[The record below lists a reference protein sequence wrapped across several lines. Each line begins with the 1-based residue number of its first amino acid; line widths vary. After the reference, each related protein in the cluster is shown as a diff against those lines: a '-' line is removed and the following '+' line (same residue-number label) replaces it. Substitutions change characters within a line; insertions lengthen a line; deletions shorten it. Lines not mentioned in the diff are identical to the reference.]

1 MNAGAIEANDD
12 DEDDAAA
19 RGGTAARVTAAKV
32 TAATDGFTG
41 EGRIAIGFV
50 MDEGEQNVQ
59 DHDFEDGGNFES
71 PECSKQ
77 KDLGHSSQHKSSPYS
92 VQV

>member
-1 MNAGAIEANDD
+1 MEANDD
-12 DEDDAAA
+12 DEDDDAA
-19 RGGTAARVTAAKV
+19 RGGTSARV

-50 MDEGEQNVQ
+50 MDGEQNMQ
-59 DHDFEDGGNFES
+59 AHDFEDGGNFES